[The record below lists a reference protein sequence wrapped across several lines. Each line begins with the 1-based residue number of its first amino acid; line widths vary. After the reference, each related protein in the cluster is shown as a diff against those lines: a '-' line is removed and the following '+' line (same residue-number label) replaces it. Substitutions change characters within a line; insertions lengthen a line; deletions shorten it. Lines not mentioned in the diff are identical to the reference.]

1 MGFNRKTSRLHDSQ
15 KVCRHYTNVYKDTFD
30 LENKLKNSNR
40 TYRELEFEP
49 TLDDVL

>member
-1 MGFNRKTSRLHDSQ
+1 MGFTEKQVGHMTVRKFVAL
-15 KVCRHYTNVYKDTFD
+15 YNVYKDTFD